1 MKYGFFCSSTWPST
15 ASKQPH
21 SPPPTSS
28 NAAPHNKRPN
38 IVDQPKRRDPATQC
52 SVGAQTRRG
61 RRTNELSDAA
71 AVNLLPPREERVGR
85 ARVRLKAACNCQGFG
100 ALPGVELCF
109 PSLSVVDLIGS
120 SRPHSLFSGCGP
132 ANGLADRPL

>member
-38 IVDQPKRRDPATQC
+38 IVDQPKRRDLAAQC
-52 SVGAQTRRG
+52 SVGAPTGRG
-61 RRTNELSDAA
+61 RRTNELSEAGS
-71 AVNLLPPREERVGR
+71 VSLPPLLARNERGGPV
-85 ARVRLKAACNCQGFG
+85 ATVRDS
-100 ALPGVELCF
+100 ALCLAWSFVFL
-109 PSLSVVDLIGS
+109 LS
-120 SRPHSLFSGCGP
+120 
-132 ANGLADRPL
+132 A